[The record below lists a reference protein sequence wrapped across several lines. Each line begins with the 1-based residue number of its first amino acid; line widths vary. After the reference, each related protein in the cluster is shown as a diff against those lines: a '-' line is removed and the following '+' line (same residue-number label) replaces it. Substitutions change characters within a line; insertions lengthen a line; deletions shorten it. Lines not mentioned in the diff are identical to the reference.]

1 MIYII
6 KRNNEKQEYDKHKIA
21 HAISKCFD
29 ACGTPIEQ
37 DKLDRIVEYVDI
49 LVVNSDEI
57 WSVEQI
63 QDSVEHALMKEG
75 YLTEAKKYILYRE
88 KQTELRKIKYEIA
101 EKVGIP
107 KLFDVLS
114 KINNDFTDEVYSLSI
129 LNNKFNNFVK
139 ANDTRDEAMDA
150 IIYAAAELSSE
161 QAPKWEYIASRL
173 LSIKF
178 STNLKEIEE
187 SHGIHSFYEKISY
200 LTNEGLYGD
209 YILSHYSREEL
220 EEAYSFIDE
229 SRNELFTYSALE
241 LLLKRYVI
249 RSRKNIPL
257 ESPQEMYL
265 GISLHLAMNEKN
277 DKMKWVHKFYDTLSK
292 LYVTMATPTLSNAR
306 RPFHQL
312 SSCFIDTVPDSLEGI
327 YRSIDNF
334 AQVSKSGGGM
344 GLYFGKVRASGS
356 AIRGFEGAAGGVIRW
371 IRLANDTAVAVDQL
385 GVRQG
390 AVAVYLDAWHKDLPE
405 FLGLRT
411 NNGDDRLKAHDVFPA
426 ICYPDL
432 FWRLAKEN
440 IDADWYMMCP
450 HEILSVKGYAL
461 EDYYGEEW
469 EKRYLDCIN
478 DSRISKRT
486 MSVKDI
492 VRLILKSAVETG
504 TPFAFNR
511 DVVNKMNPNKHQGII
526 YCSNLCTEIAQNMA
540 PIETISRE
548 IKTENGDTVVVTTT
562 RPGDFVVCNLASL
575 SLGHIPLND
584 DEILRDT
591 VHTAIR
597 ALDNVIDLNS
607 YPVPYAKITNR
618 TYRSLGLGVSGYHHM
633 LAKQKLV
640 WESDEH
646 LAFVDKL
653 FEKINMY
660 AIEESNELAKER
672 GAYDYFEG
680 SDWQNGNYF
689 TDRNYTSDKWNTLKK
704 NVAKYGM
711 RNAYLMAIAPTGSTS
726 IIAGTS
732 AGIDPVMNRF
742 FLEEKKGHML
752 PRLAPELSLET
763 YWFYKS
769 AYVINQTWSIKA
781 AGVRS
786 RHIDQ
791 AQSMNLYIT
800 DKFTMRGVLDLYIK
814 AWENDVKTIYY
825 VRSKSL
831 EVEECE
837 SCAT

>member
-37 DKLDRIVEYVDI
+37 DKLDRIVEYVDNF
-49 LVVNSDEI
+49 VVNSDEI

-114 KINNDFTDEVYSLSI
+114 KIKNDFTDEVYSLSI

-161 QAPKWEYIASRL
+161 QAPKWEYIAARL

-548 IKTENGDTVVVTTT
+548 IKTENGDTVVVTAT

-689 TDRNYTSDKWNTLKK
+689 TDRNYTSDEWNTLKE

-742 FLEEKKGHML
+742 FLEEKNGHML

>member
-37 DKLDRIVEYVDI
+37 DKLDRIVEYVDN

-114 KINNDFTDEVYSLSI
+114 KIKNDFTDEVYSLSI

-161 QAPKWEYIASRL
+161 QAPKWEYIAARL

-356 AIRGFEGAAGGVIRW
+356 AIRGFEGAAGGDKRP
-371 IRLANDTAVAVDQL
+371 
-385 GVRQG
+385 
-390 AVAVYLDAWHKDLPE
+390 PE
-405 FLGLRT
+405 
-411 NNGDDRLKAHDVFPA
+411 
-426 ICYPDL
+426 
-432 FWRLAKEN
+432 
-440 IDADWYMMCP
+440 
-450 HEILSVKGYAL
+450 
-461 EDYYGEEW
+461 
-469 EKRYLDCIN
+469 
-478 DSRISKRT
+478 
-486 MSVKDI
+486 
-492 VRLILKSAVETG
+492 
-504 TPFAFNR
+504 
-511 DVVNKMNPNKHQGII
+511 Q
-526 YCSNLCTEIAQNMA
+526 
-540 PIETISRE
+540 
-548 IKTENGDTVVVTTT
+548 
-562 RPGDFVVCNLASL
+562 
-575 SLGHIPLND
+575 
-584 DEILRDT
+584 
-591 VHTAIR
+591 
-597 ALDNVIDLNS
+597 
-607 YPVPYAKITNR
+607 
-618 TYRSLGLGVSGYHHM
+618 
-633 LAKQKLV
+633 
-640 WESDEH
+640 SD
-646 LAFVDKL
+646 
-653 FEKINMY
+653 
-660 AIEESNELAKER
+660 
-672 GAYDYFEG
+672 
-680 SDWQNGNYF
+680 
-689 TDRNYTSDKWNTLKK
+689 
-704 NVAKYGM
+704 
-711 RNAYLMAIAPTGSTS
+711 
-726 IIAGTS
+726 
-732 AGIDPVMNRF
+732 
-742 FLEEKKGHML
+742 
-752 PRLAPELSLET
+752 
-763 YWFYKS
+763 
-769 AYVINQTWSIKA
+769 
-781 AGVRS
+781 
-786 RHIDQ
+786 
-791 AQSMNLYIT
+791 
-800 DKFTMRGVLDLYIK
+800 
-814 AWENDVKTIYY
+814 
-825 VRSKSL
+825 
-831 EVEECE
+831 
-837 SCAT
+837 

>member
-37 DKLDRIVEYVDI
+37 DKLDRIVEYVDN

-114 KINNDFTDEVYSLSI
+114 KIKNDFTDEVYSLSI

-161 QAPKWEYIASRL
+161 QAPKWEYIAGRL

-689 TDRNYTSDKWNTLKK
+689 TDRNYTSDEWNTLKE

-769 AYVINQTWSIKA
+769 SYVINQTWSIKA